1 MFNANNVNDSDAYYV
16 DYTEELIESDTF
28 AYALHVM
35 KTHRRLTNSH
45 HKLDDVLAQL
55 QRDGKLS
62 TEGL

>member
-16 DYTEELIESDTF
+16 DYADELINSDTF

-35 KTHRRLTNSH
+35 KTHKRTTNSH
-45 HKLDDVLAQL
+45 HKLTDVIAQL

-62 TEGL
+62 PEVL